1 LPPQPGEYL
10 RAGRRREAPAD
21 RLRVGIMK
29 QLVVAN
35 FKGGVGKT
43 TLAVNL
49 SVVLARR
56 MNKRVLLIDTDPS
69 ANVTAHLKVRPTR
82 TLFHLIM
89 EEASVEEVMV
99 PTDGSGNLYLI
110 PSSRAT
116 QAAEFQVASQ
126 VGRER
131 ILARRLRTVKN
142 FDYLIFDTPP
152 SVSIMSQNAFVCARH
167 ALIPVSMD
175 PMSLLGASTTLNL
188 LGEIEKGLDV
198 SCTVLG
204 VVPTFVDSRL
214 IITRVVM
221 DAIQSRLG
229 DVPLLPGIRTDT
241 AVRKATA
248 SQVPI
253 VEYQPNSRAAQDFEA
268 LAETID
274 RRLSFRRGERSEED

>member
-1 LPPQPGEYL
+1 
-10 RAGRRREAPAD
+10 
-21 RLRVGIMK
+21 MK

-49 SVVLARR
+49 SVVLARQ
-56 MNKRVLLIDTDPS
+56 MKKRVLLVDTDPS
-69 ANVTAHLKVRPTR
+69 ANVTAHLKVRPR
-82 TLFHLIM
+82 KTLFHLVM
-89 EEASVEEVMV
+89 EEATVEEVTV
-99 PTDGSGNLYLI
+99 PVDGVEGLFLI

-116 QAAEFQVASQ
+116 QAAEFQVASE

-131 ILARRLRTVKN
+131 ILARRLRAVEN
-142 FDYLIFDTPP
+142 YDYVIFDTPP
-152 SVSIMSQNAFVCARH
+152 SVSIMAQNAFVCARH

-198 SCTVLG
+198 SCGVLG
-204 VVPTFVDSRL
+204 VVPTFVDTRL

-221 DAIQSRLG
+221 NAIQSRLG
-229 DVPLLPGIRTDT
+229 KITVLPGIRTDT

-253 VEYQPNSRAAQDFEA
+253 VEYQPSSRAAHDFGV
-268 LAETID
+268 LAKAVD
-274 RRLSFRRGERSEED
+274 RELQEVSEK